1 MDLSRSPLTSQR
13 PLAKWWPLALY
24 VALLALSFAAC
35 GAAYAFVPEW
45 RAQLV
50 LEDAWIENLSL
61 VFYLFG
67 VGILA
72 LGLHSCACRFGGM
85 GVLAGLC
92 FIGILEEI
100 SYGQRFFPGLPFPT
114 LPNGM
119 TLDALHDFSR
129 VAVLEFLKLGVPGY
143 AGFALSVLLPL
154 AVVAWLLRRRLRA
167 ILEAI
172 LAPHS
177 VWLYVTSAAGLALI
191 ALFIDSRGSISQSL
205 VFLEEVLEMNAA
217 LSLAFAAGIGVFFA
231 HRTPLKG

>member
-1 MDLSRSPLTSQR
+1 M
-13 PLAKWWPLALY
+13 LY
-24 VALLALSFAAC
+24 VALLALSFGLC
-35 GAAYAFVPEW
+35 GIAYAFFPEL
-45 RAQLV
+45 RKTLV
-50 LEDAWIENLSL
+50 LEDALIENLSL
-61 VFYLFG
+61 AFYLLG

-72 LGLHSCACRFGGM
+72 LGLRSRAYRFRGM
-85 GVLAGLC
+85 SALAGLC
-92 FIGILEEI
+92 FVGVLEEI

-129 VAVLEFLKLGVPGY
+129 VAVLEFLKLGIPGY

-154 AVVAWLLRRRLRA
+154 GLGAWLLRRRLHV

-172 LAPHS
+172 LAPRS
-177 VWLYVTSAAGLALI
+177 AWLYVASAASLALI
-191 ALFIDSRGSISQSL
+191 ALFIDSRGSISQEW

-231 HRTPLKG
+231 KSHK